1 MHSGETQQHFDS
13 HLLFCRISA
22 VPSAKEIFREVEAVL
37 DEKTGKAPDVTDA
50 ARAESSE
57 WRVPQVI
64 DIENKFYGS
73 LKDEGS

>member
-1 MHSGETQQHFDS
+1 M
-13 HLLFCRISA
+13 
-22 VPSAKEIFREVEAVL
+22 PSASEIFKEVELLL
-37 DEKTGKAPDVTDA
+37 DEKTGKAPDITDA

-73 LKDEGS
+73 LKEEGA